1 MGIFKKLFGKK
12 SKKEKLILEREDQ
25 PDVHYIA
32 DENDRMNWAME
43 KARLTLH
50 YFKSSIATPR
60 EDQFYFS
67 VKAKIEENGIIE
79 HIWLGEPSY
88 DNDGNFYGIVGNEPA
103 DISNIALG
111 QKIGVTENEVSD
123 WMIIEN
129 ARLIGGYTIRAI
141 RDGLTEEEIPEFD
154 QSLGM
159 IIDEGEDHFL
169 VDFNTPEGAI
179 LSIEEAYNENDL
191 SKAIAC
197 KNFRKEAEFMLS
209 DMTSFQMDDE
219 ILDKTAE
226 VIELSFVQHMQ
237 ENGMPDFNNVKRAFR
252 REFKSEDHCL
262 VTEYCTFSDGR
273 RTLDKVNTYRENG
286 EWKVLNGES

>member
-12 SKKEKLILEREDQ
+12 SEEEKVVLEREDQ
-25 PDVHYIA
+25 PDVHYIR
-32 DENDRMNWAME
+32 DEDNRMNWAME
-43 KARLTLH
+43 KARLTFH
-50 YFKSSIATPR
+50 YFKSCLENPKETQA
-60 EDQFYFS
+60 YFS

-88 DNDGNFYGIVGNEPA
+88 DNDGNIYGVVGNEPA

-111 QKIGVTENEVSD
+111 QKIGISEEEVSD
-123 WMIIEN
+123 WMIIDN

-141 RDGLTEEEIPEFD
+141 RDGLSEEEIPEFD
-154 QSLGM
+154 NSLGM
-159 IIDEGEDHFL
+159 IIDEGEDYFP

-179 LSIEEAYNENDL
+179 LSIEEAYNNNDL
-191 SKAIAC
+191 EKAITC
-197 KNFRKEAEFMLS
+197 KNFRKEAEFMLGNMS
-209 DMTSFQMDDE
+209 NIPIDDE
-219 ILDKTAE
+219 IIDKTAE

-237 ENGMPDFNNVKRAFR
+237 ENGMPDFNNVKRAFE

-262 VTEYCTFSDGR
+262 VTEYCTFPDDR

-286 EWKVLNGES
+286 EWKVLNGE

>member
-12 SKKEKLILEREDQ
+12 GEKEKVILERDEQ

-32 DENDRMNWAME
+32 DEDDRMNWAME

-50 YFKSSIATPR
+50 YFNSCIESPK
-60 EDQFYFS
+60 EGQLYFS

-88 DNDGNFYGIVGNEPA
+88 DSDGNIYGVVGNEPA
-103 DISNIALG
+103 DISNVALG
-111 QKIGVTENEVSD
+111 QKIGITENEVSD

-141 RDGLTEEEIPEFD
+141 REGMPQEALPEFD

-159 IIDEGEDHFL
+159 IIDEGEDYFPL
-169 VDFNTPEGAI
+169 DFTTPEGAI
-179 LSIEEAYNENDL
+179 LSIEEAYNNNDL
-191 SKAIAC
+191 AKAISC
-197 KNFRKEAEFMLS
+197 KNFRKEAELMLGN
-209 DMTSFQMDDE
+209 MANIPIDDE
-219 ILDKTAE
+219 IIAKTAE

-237 ENGMPDFNNVKRAFR
+237 ENGMPDFSGVKSAFK
-252 REFKSEDHCL
+252 REFISEDHCL
-262 VTEYCTFSDGR
+262 VTEYCTFPDGR